1 MTKSLVCNTSEP
13 KFKHKTVYVFSNHN
27 IIRHFSDIAKITHVN
42 LFLEVNFEKE
52 VLEGFAVLTIEK
64 VDPNATEII
73 LDVRELNIIQ
83 ITDQSNGTKLD
94 FVLHPSDYI
103 GSQLQVNLPNSS
115 ERFVK
120 VRIDYE
126 TTSKCTALQWLSPEQ
141 TAGKTHP
148 FVFSQCQANHCRS
161 MMPCQ
166 DTSSVKMTYSAEVS
180 KIFKKLFYQNS
191 N

>member
-1 MTKSLVCNTSEP
+1 M
-13 KFKHKTVYVFSNHN
+13 
-27 IIRHFSDIAKITHVN
+27 
-42 LFLEVNFEKE
+42 NFERK

-73 LDVRELNIIQ
+73 LDARELNIIQ

-94 FVLHPSDYI
+94 FVLHPLDYI
-103 GSQLQVNLPNSS
+103 GSQLLVNLPNSS
-115 ERFVK
+115 EKHVK

-148 FVFSQCQANHCRS
+148 FVFSQCQAIHCRS

-180 KIFKKLFYQNS
+180 KTTVWKFQIFSVTQILHEIIQFWRM
-191 N
+191 

>member
-1 MTKSLVCNTSEP
+1 M
-13 KFKHKTVYVFSNHN
+13 
-27 IIRHFSDIAKITHVN
+27 N

-73 LDVRELNIIQ
+73 LDARELNIIQ

-115 ERFVK
+115 EKSAK

-148 FVFSQCQANHCRS
+148 FVFSQCQAIHCRS

-180 KIFKKLFYQNS
+180 KIFKKLTLSEF
-191 N
+191 